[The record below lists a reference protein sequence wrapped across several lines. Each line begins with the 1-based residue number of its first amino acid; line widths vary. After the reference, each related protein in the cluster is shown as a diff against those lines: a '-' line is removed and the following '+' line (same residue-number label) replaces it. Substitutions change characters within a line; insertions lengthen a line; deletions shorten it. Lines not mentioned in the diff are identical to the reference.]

1 MLSWIPDTDRTPQTE
16 TSMETVAQK
25 GKKMRNVVKLHK
37 RAVELHTPRIPMTA
51 CQIHTGIVDAFKSKR
66 WLFDFTHQQVAK
78 MLSDLAWY
86 GRIQS
91 KTILY
96 RDGRTPKIMYW
107 KGIDYDWG
115 RDL

>member
-1 MLSWIPDTDRTPQTE
+1 
-16 TSMETVAQK
+16 
-25 GKKMRNVVKLHK
+25 MRNVVKLHK

-86 GRIQS
+86 GNIQS

-96 RDGRTPKIMYW
+96 RDGRTPKTVYW
-107 KGIDYDWG
+107 RDTSYEWG
-115 RDL
+115 SAIYN